1 MDYHEHKKYFETAY
15 KTGSDTWP
23 RLPIELQ
30 GIKLLERL
38 PQGALI
44 LDIGSGRGLFAK
56 HMAELGYRVIGIDF
70 EGGIV
75 KKANAEIA
83 AWGLEGKLKFME
95 ANTLDIPFA
104 DASFDGACDFGLLEN
119 LYKDDWV
126 NYASEVSRILKP
138 GGFYLNV
145 SISRETQSFFNFKPK
160 VSPDGDFEK
169 YGIRYHFFDTE
180 EIKNLFQSGGAK
192 LQAISQENIPIKK
205 PQTLVLLETL
215 LQKPENLA
223 QGKPK

>member
-23 RLPIELQ
+23 RMPVEIQGVKLMEQLP
-30 GIKLLERL
+30 KDS
-38 PQGALI
+38 LI

-56 HMAELGYRVIGIDF
+56 HMAEMGYRVIGIDF

-75 KKANAEIA
+75 NKANSEVKS
-83 AWGLEGKLKFME
+83 WGLEGKLKFME

-119 LYKDDWV
+119 LYAEDWPT
-126 NYASEVSRILKP
+126 YAKEITRILKP

-145 SISRETQSFFNFKPK
+145 SISRETKTFFEFSPK
-160 VSPDGDFEK
+160 ASVTGDFEK
-169 YGIRYHFFDTE
+169 YGIHYHFFERE
-180 EIKNLFQSGGAK
+180 ELKNIFDKNLNI
-192 LQAISQENIPIKK
+192 ISQENTPITK
-205 PQTLVLLETL
+205 PREMILLETL
-215 LQKPENLA
+215 FQKP
-223 QGKPK
+223 K